1 MKTYITGTGMSNRR
15 AKGKNTKPMIYLMIE
30 MFILSITVFFISF
43 AEIRWLT
50 VLSAV
55 VAIFFFIMSCLPRF
69 KKVRARQTAKHTHNN
84 IHN

>member
-1 MKTYITGTGMSNRR
+1 MKTHMTGTGVSDRR
-15 AKGKNTKPMIYLMIE
+15 AKGKNSKPTIYLMIE
-30 MFILSITVFFISF
+30 IFILAISVFFISF

-55 VAIFFFIMSCLPRF
+55 TAIFFFLMSCLPRY
-69 KKVRARQTAKHTHNN
+69 KRVRSRQVAKHIHNN